1 MMIVECCQVNC
12 IPQPVWLNHFR
23 KTFKE
28 RLALQLDLF
37 TKSVMRY
44 EIDVDKAVF
53 SRYGHIAAVAHQV
66 NAFRDA
72 KLWVYLSNNYYER
85 V

>member
-1 MMIVECCQVNC
+1 MVMVENC

-37 TKSVMRY
+37 SESVMRY
-44 EIDVDKAVF
+44 EIDVDESVF
-53 SRYGHIAAVAHQV
+53 SRYGNIATVGHKI
-66 NAFRDA
+66 NAFRDT
-72 KLWVYLSNNYYER
+72 KL
-85 V
+85 